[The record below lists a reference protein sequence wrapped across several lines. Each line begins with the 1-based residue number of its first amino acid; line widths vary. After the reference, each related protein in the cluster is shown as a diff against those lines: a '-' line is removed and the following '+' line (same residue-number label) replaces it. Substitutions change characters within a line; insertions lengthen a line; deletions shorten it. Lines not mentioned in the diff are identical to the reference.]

1 MRAILC
7 PLLALLG
14 LACGGGRTSAP
25 PPAFSLSLAPASA
38 RLLPSARITT
48 TVVVTAEPGF
58 AGGVDLEVQGLGGDL
73 TAQFQPNRVEVPP
86 GGSVQAALTVQ
97 AADTAPAAQRVLT
110 VRGSAGGDLRTAE
123 LRLDIPAAKIFPVT
137 TFLNQDQAN
146 LTFLAYQDG
155 NGPWTSVE
163 GQGGLYKLPITDGA
177 GRFGL
182 VYGAVCRVGE
192 FTSWD
197 VNGFFETTFDTS
209 ALYVAFLCNPQP
221 GPPAD
226 TFALG
231 GLLKNTGGLS
241 GLISANSGLWSFDPG
256 APRYDLRLYRGL
268 GDFVAATYPDLQTFI
283 PSRLIVERR
292 RDTQGADTRDLD
304 FGAEGQDPLPRQP
317 IHLPARESG
326 ETLRGSVQYQTSG
339 GQTVFLGN
347 GVDLAEYAPFPPA
360 AAVPGDSYVYGFQAS
375 AGSASRTVVGSTTAS
390 PGPLTPRLP
399 SPFAPFTVPSA
410 AGASGRL
417 RMGLAWDAI
426 APTPELHQA
435 SLVQRAG
442 LEEAYWYAS
451 FSRRWL
457 GEAPRFTWMPP
468 DLGTI
473 PGFDPHFLFRPG
485 VGMQVSMSQS
495 GSQAAQALPEPLLES
510 LLRGFARASRPAAAA
525 PAREAAPSRGRAFQ
539 VRRAPGAL
547 QAAAPPEYFY
557 ATRLLNLTP

>member
-1 MRAILC
+1 MRAGLGA
-7 PLLALLG
+7 LLALLV
-14 LACGGGRTSAP
+14 LACGGGGTSAP
-25 PPAFSLSLAPASA
+25 PPAFTLSLTPNRA
-38 RLLPSARITT
+38 RLLPSARVTT

-58 AGGVDLEVQGLGGDL
+58 AGSVDLEALGLAGDL
-73 TAQFQPNRVEVPP
+73 TAQFQPGRVDVPL
-86 GGSVQAALTVQ
+86 GGSVQAVLTIQ
-97 AADTAPAAQRVLT
+97 AADTAPAAQRVVT
-110 VRGSAGGDLRTAE
+110 VRGRAGSDLRTAE
-123 LRLDIPAAKIFPVT
+123 LHLDIPAAKIFPVT
-137 TFLNQDQAN
+137 TFLNQDQTN

-163 GQGGLYKLPITDGA
+163 GQGGLYKLPITDGG

-182 VYGAVCRVGE
+182 IYGAICRVDD

-241 GLISANSGLWSFDPG
+241 GLISANSGLWSFDAG

-268 GDFVAATYPDLQTFI
+268 GDFVAATYPDLQTYV

-292 RDTQGADTRDLD
+292 RDTQGPDTRDLD
-304 FGAEGQDPLPRQP
+304 FSAEGNDPLPREP
-317 IHLPARESG
+317 IHLPALESG
-326 ETLRGSVQYQTSG
+326 ETLRGSVQYQTAG

-375 AGSASRTVVGSTTAS
+375 TGSASRTVVGSTTAS
-390 PGPLTPRLP
+390 PGALAPRLP
-399 SPFAPFTVPSA
+399 SPFTPFSVPSA
-410 AGASGRL
+410 GTTRL
-417 RMGLAWDAI
+417 RLGLTWDAI

-435 SLVQRAG
+435 TLVQRSG

-457 GEAPRFTWMPP
+457 GEAPGFAWMPP
-468 DLGTI
+468 DLTAI
-473 PGFDPHFLFRPG
+473 PGFDPHFYFRPG
-485 VGMQVSMSQS
+485 VGMQASMSQS
-495 GSQAAQALPEPLLES
+495 GSQAAPGLPEPLI
-510 LLRGFARASRPAAAA
+510 RGFARASRAHGSA
-525 PAREAAPSRGRAFQ
+525 PPGEAAPSRGRAFQ
-539 VRRAPGAL
+539 VRRVPGAL

-557 ATRLLNLTP
+557 ATRQLNLTP

>member
-1 MRAILC
+1 MRAGLC
-7 PLLALLG
+7 AFLVLLA
-14 LACGGGRTSAP
+14 LACGGGGTSAP
-25 PPAFSLSLAPASA
+25 PPAFTLSLSPASA
-38 RLLPSARITT
+38 RLLPSARVTT

-58 AGGVDLEVQGLGGDL
+58 AGSVDLDAQGLGGDL
-73 TAQFQPNRVEVPP
+73 TAQFQPGRVEVPR
-86 GGSVQAALTVQ
+86 GGSVQAVLTVQ
-97 AADTAPAAQRVLT
+97 AADTAAAAQRVVT

-123 LRLDIPAAKIFPVT
+123 LHLDIPAAKIFPVT

-155 NGPWTSVE
+155 NGPWISVE

-182 VYGAVCRVGE
+182 VYGAICRVGD

-209 ALYVAFLCNPQP
+209 ALYVAFLCDPQP

-231 GLLKNTGGLS
+231 GLLRNTGGLS
-241 GLISANSGLWSFDPG
+241 GLISANSGLWSFDAG

-268 GDFVAATYPDLQTFI
+268 GDFVAATYPDLQTYI

-304 FGAEGQDPLPRQP
+304 FSAEGQDPLPRQP
-317 IHLPARESG
+317 IFLPALESG
-326 ETLRGSVQYQTSG
+326 ETLRGSVQYQTAG

-399 SPFAPFTVPSA
+399 SPFAPFSVTSA
-410 AGASGRL
+410 APSSGPGRL
-417 RMGLAWDAI
+417 RLGLTWDAI

-435 SLVQRAG
+435 TLVQRSG

-457 GEAPRFTWMPP
+457 GEMGRFAWVPP
-468 DLGTI
+468 DLTAI
-473 PGFDPHFLFRPG
+473 PGFDSHFYFRPA

-495 GSQAAQALPEPLLES
+495 GSQAALGLPEPLLQ
-510 LLRGFARASRPAAAA
+510 GFAKASRAPAAEGG
-525 PAREAAPSRGRAFQ
+525 EAAPSRGRAFQ
-539 VRRAPGAL
+539 VRRVPGVL

-557 ATRLLNLTP
+557 ATRQLNLTP